1 MKKFN
6 ILDEN
11 DVDFQDDFQL
21 KIPAFKDPLNPKPS
35 CWTLLTPDHTKLF
48 RNTLNEVNVL
58 KGEGFEL
65 RNVTA
70 WDVRTDRI
78 QCLFAT
84 KPGAILD
91 LSLNVPVLDYD
102 KNLPLADAQTRTL
115 AIAIHNKFDGAADV
129 QLDELPSKA
138 SVATGTGKLKQT
150 RVHIVS
156 EDVRPGVHNLRFRS
170 MSPGFCL
177 TSIMVI

>member
-1 MKKFN
+1 M
-6 ILDEN
+6 
-11 DVDFQDDFQL
+11 
-21 KIPAFKDPLNPKPS
+21 
-35 CWTLLTPDHTKLF
+35 LTPDYTKVF

-78 QCLFAT
+78 QCLLAT

-91 LSLNVPVLDYD
+91 LSLNVPVLDD
-102 KNLPLADAQTRTL
+102 DRNLPLADAQTRTL
-115 AIAIHNKFDGAADV
+115 AIAIHNKFGGAADV
-129 QLDELPSKA
+129 QLDELPSKT
-138 SVATGTGKLKQT
+138 SVATRGTGKLKQT

-170 MSPGFCL
+170 LSPGFCL